1 LCLASHGARVLCLD
15 SDPAA
20 LRHIQSEAQFPTD
33 TSITGLLTTITL
45 DLHPDSWP
53 YDANTVGA
61 IISVDFAFQQ
71 FLSCF
76 VATLKSGGYLLLES
90 ISGHGGNYLSLPEPG
105 FVKAVL
111 AESVDFR
118 YFQERRV
125 GPSDNRR
132 ATTKL
137 LAVKRNSA

>member
-1 LCLASHGARVLCLD
+1 MCLD
-15 SDPAA
+15 NDPAA
-20 LRHIQSEAQFPTD
+20 LRYIQAEAQLPANP
-33 TSITGLLTTITL
+33 SIAGLLTAIKL

-53 YDANTVGA
+53 YEPDTVGA
-61 IISVDFAFQQ
+61 IVSVDFAFHQ
-71 FLSCF
+71 FLNSF

-90 ISGHGGNYLSLPEPG
+90 IGGHGGNYLSLPEPG

-118 YFQERRV
+118 YFEERRV
-125 GPSDNRR
+125 GPSNNRR

-137 LAVKRNSA
+137 LAVKRNST